1 MKKESWERTILLGN
15 DTEKNDIFITASIKL
30 RSENRLTWRLEPI
43 SEFLTLSIVGEIKTI
58 CGGQIN
64 NAILENIDNF
74 KFYLSQDKVLD
85 LLEIWKEYH
94 LNDMQAGTMKQQFA
108 LRPFQHKYPEEFK
121 NDWYEACCKYLKR
134 IGLYE
139 DRGYR
144 FGSLWLIKPL
154 PESIIRGIK
163 VIFNDS

>member
-74 KFYLSQDKVLD
+74 KFYLSQSNN
-85 LLEIWKEYH
+85 LL
-94 LNDMQAGTMKQQFA
+94 
-108 LRPFQHKYPEEFK
+108 
-121 NDWYEACCKYLKR
+121 
-134 IGLYE
+134 
-139 DRGYR
+139 
-144 FGSLWLIKPL
+144 
-154 PESIIRGIK
+154 
-163 VIFNDS
+163 